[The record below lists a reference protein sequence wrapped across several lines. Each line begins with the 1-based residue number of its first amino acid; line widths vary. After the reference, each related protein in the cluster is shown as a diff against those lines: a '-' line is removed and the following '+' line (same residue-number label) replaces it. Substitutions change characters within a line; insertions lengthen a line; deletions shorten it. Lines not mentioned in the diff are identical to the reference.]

1 MFVCSRLEKWLTP
14 YREQAGA
21 QNRRGRLEHIVT
33 LRILIDL
40 EKEKLFVTFINFSQ
54 AYDLVPKYMLVRI
67 LKRLGCGTVML
78 AVIAAM

>member
-21 QNRRGRLEHIVT
+21 QNRRGCLEHIVT
-33 LRILIDL
+33 LRILTDL

-54 AYDLVPKYMLVRI
+54 AYDLVARHMLVRI